1 MSALAGFP
9 VPYGFLVNNAGTLDA
24 SNSLAVTGN
33 VTLRNSTLRVG
44 NGGSS
49 SASISGLLENS
60 SGSII
65 DLSSN
70 GPAAGDRLRVGG
82 DYVGGGELR
91 LDAALD
97 ASIASDVL
105 IIDGIVVS
113 GATAIRVTDV
123 GDGTGAATGTGPG
136 LGIRLVDVSA
146 TGGTAAGQFFLA
158 GGPMTVNAF
167 DYDLYLQNDGI
178 WYLQS
183 ALRPIVPGVVS
194 APHVIE
200 DMHTSGTAQ
209 TRHRLHT
216 RLRHLT
222 TGRLIDRVFAENE
235 RVPVAPLE
243 TRRATYSYAKAD
255 GQVFID
261 IETFDEFEFS
271 NEQLGERRWFLKEN
285 EEYKALRLDGRLLD
299 IVLPAQIP
307 LKVVDTAPA
316 SRTGLSTSWKEA
328 KLETGLQIMVPLFI
342 TNGDIIRVD
351 TAGKKYLGKE

>member
-1 MSALAGFP
+1 MVFRRQ
-9 VPYGFLVNNAGTLDA
+9 FLQLWIQGRGPKVVDA
-24 SNSLAVTGN
+24 THGSRYKLRLQSL
-33 VTLRNSTLRVG
+33 R
-44 NGGSS
+44 SS
-49 SASISGLLENS
+49 QNI
-60 SGSII
+60 
-65 DLSSN
+65 
-70 GPAAGDRLRVGG
+70 PAFAGDDTMQTILPSEFKRQMVLM
-82 DYVGGGELR
+82 
-91 LDAALD
+91 LDG
-97 ASIASDVL
+97 S
-105 IIDGIVVS
+105 
-113 GATAIRVTDV
+113 
-123 GDGTGAATGTGPG
+123 
-136 LGIRLVDVSA
+136 
-146 TGGTAAGQFFLA
+146 
-158 GGPMTVNAF
+158 
-167 DYDLYLQNDGI
+167 
-178 WYLQS
+178 
-183 ALRPIVPGVVS
+183 
-194 APHVIE
+194 PHVVE

-299 IVLPAQIP
+299 IVLPPQIP
-307 LKVVDTAPA
+307 LKVVETAPPA
-316 SRTGLSTSWKEA
+316 RTGLTTSWKEA

-342 TNGDIIRVD
+342 ANGDTIRVD